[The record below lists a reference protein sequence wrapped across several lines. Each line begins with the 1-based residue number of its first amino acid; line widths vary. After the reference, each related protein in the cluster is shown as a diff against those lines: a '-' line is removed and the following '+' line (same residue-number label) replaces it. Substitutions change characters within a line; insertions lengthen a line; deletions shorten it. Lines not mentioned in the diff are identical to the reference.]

1 METRTE
7 TPSRRPSRTR
17 RRLKPEVAARMA
29 HASRRGVA
37 ELYEKPVEQL
47 TPGEMARMKSAF
59 FSGE

>member
-7 TPSRRPSRTR
+7 SPSPRPARTR

-29 HASRRGVA
+29 RASRSGVA
-37 ELYEKPVEQL
+37 ELYDKPVEQL
-47 TPGEMARMKSAF
+47 TPREMALMKSAF